1 MKRVALMVILLLV
14 MPLICPAGTLVAKAA
29 GEAVLDPPVEKGFW
43 QYGVD
48 SGQGTIRLAIRDK
61 LGHVGGYRAVF
72 VVTAPDRRAYNSEKN
87 GSGTSEVSTA
97 FPYDFGATWMKGVY
111 TWTCTISGRTIAQGS
126 FQYCKWCQIRLL
138 DTSFVPMR
146 SAGR

>member
-14 MPLICPAGTLVAKAA
+14 VAWICPVGGLVAKAL
-29 GEAVLDPPVEKGFW
+29 GETVLDPPVEKGFW
-43 QYGVD
+43 QYGVN
-48 SGQGTIRLAIRDK
+48 SGQGSIRLAIRDK
-61 LGHVGGYRAVF
+61 LGHVGDYRAVF
-72 VVTAPDRRAYNSEKN
+72 VVTAPDMRAYNSEKN
-87 GSGTSEVSTA
+87 GSGTSEVSA
-97 FPYDFGATWMKGVY
+97 SFPYDFGAAWMKGVY

-138 DTSFVPMR
+138 GTSFVPMR